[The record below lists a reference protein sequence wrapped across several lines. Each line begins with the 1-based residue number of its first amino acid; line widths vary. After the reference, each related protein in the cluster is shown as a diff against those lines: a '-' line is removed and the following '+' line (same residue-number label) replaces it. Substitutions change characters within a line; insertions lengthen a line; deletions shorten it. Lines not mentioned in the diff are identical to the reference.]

1 VDKPLFH
8 RVIIESGAPTSRA
21 VRPYNASIHEAQFAD
36 FLHEVGCPPSLPRN
50 EIFPFLRSLPT
61 ETITSAQTAVFDKYN
76 PSLRWAFQPVI
87 DGDLIPRAPLDAWRQ
102 GLWHKVPILT
112 GFTTNEGT
120 MYVDK
125 TMDNP
130 SAFRAFWAE
139 LLPALSSEDLDT
151 IEKLYPDPSTR
162 SDSPY
167 IETREGQGLGSQYKR
182 IEAAYAHY
190 AYVAPVRQTAEFAS
204 AQNPGSVYLYHWA
217 LPRTVVGRA
226 NHADNMYYETYN
238 NAITSISE
246 TQKKLS
252 GVLHAYLTS
261 FIVSGDPNG
270 VRGGLY
276 GDRPVWGVYEPDT
289 PKVLVFGEGIEELL
303 GGENR
308 GDGVVAEFVD
318 DTWARGDTGETEFWW
333 GKVEVSQV
341 A

>member
-1 VDKPLFH
+1 
-8 RVIIESGAPTSRA
+8 
-21 VRPYNASIHEAQFAD
+21 VRPYNASIHEAQFTD
-36 FLHEVGCPPSLPRN
+36 FLSEVGCPPSLPQDQ
-50 EIFPFLRSLPT
+50 IFPFLRTLPT
-61 ETITSAQTAVFDKYN
+61 ETITTAQTTVFDKYN

-87 DGDLIPRAPLDAWRQ
+87 DGDIIPRAPLDAWKQ

-125 TMDNP
+125 SMDD
-130 SAFRAFWAE
+130 SAAFRNFWAE

-151 IEKLYPDPSTR
+151 IEKLYPDPSTD

-167 IETREGQGLGSQYKR
+167 IETRTNHGLGAQYKR

-204 AQNPGSVYLYHWA
+204 RQNPGSVYLYHWA

-238 NAITSISE
+238 SAITGISE
-246 TQKKLS
+246 TQKRLS
-252 GVLHAYLTS
+252 GVLHAYLAS
-261 FIVSGDPNG
+261 FIVSGDPNAVKG
-270 VRGGLY
+270 ELY
-276 GDRPVWGVYEPDT
+276 GDRPVWGVYEVDK
-289 PKVLVFGEGIEELL
+289 PKVLVFGEGIEELV

-308 GDGVVAEFVD
+308 GVGVVAEFRD
-318 DTWARGDTGETEFWW
+318 DAWARGSTGETEFWW